1 MDSRRF
7 RALTQEIYLVKLRYV
22 PETELIFNI
31 VGSRQKVYTVT
42 FPKGDVPMCSC
53 PDATIRQ
60 ACCKHIQFVA
70 LKILDGQ
77 PARWPGKKQLSD
89 VHSSILYELP
99 HLDVHAPH
107 DLAKRYGEIVK
118 LEERGEKKGDRGR
131 PRNDEC
137 AICLC
142 DLTDADQPQTTGPS
156 IVACHRC
163 KNAVHAL
170 CWDKWEHVH
179 RSGCCVY
186 CRQPRGMVTDTKA
199 GGRDAYGLQL

>member
-22 PETELIFNI
+22 PENELIFNI

-70 LKILDGQ
+70 LKILDVQ
-77 PARWPGKKQLSD
+77 PDRWPGKKQLSV
-89 VHSSILYELP
+89 VHSDILCKLP

-107 DLAKRYGEIVK
+107 DLAKRYGEILKV
-118 LEERGEKKGDRGR
+118 EERRDGKAQPQ
-131 PRNDEC
+131 PRNEDC
-137 AICLC
+137 CICLC
-142 DLTDADQPQTTGPS
+142 ELIDSDQTQRAGS
-156 IVACHRC
+156 GIVTCLRC
-163 KNAVHAL
+163 KNAVHTL

-186 CRQPRGMVTDTKA
+186 CRQPRGMSTDTKT
-199 GGRDAYGLQL
+199 GGRDAYGIQL